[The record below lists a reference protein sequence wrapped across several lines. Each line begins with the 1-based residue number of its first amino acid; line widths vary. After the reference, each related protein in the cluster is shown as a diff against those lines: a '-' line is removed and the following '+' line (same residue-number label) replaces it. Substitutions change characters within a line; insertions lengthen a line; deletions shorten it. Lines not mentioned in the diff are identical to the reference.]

1 MYGLQEQLKKSS
13 FTCDM
18 CKGKFF
24 HNHSYVFYTYGILPK
39 TPSEKLII
47 CGKCALREGKY
58 KTMKQ
63 FKEAF
68 NA

>member
-1 MYGLQEQLKKSS
+1 MYGLKEQIKKSS

-18 CKGKFF
+18 CKSNFF
-24 HNHSYVFYTYGILPK
+24 HNYSYVFYTYGILPK

-47 CGKCALREGKY
+47 CQKCALREGKY

>member
-1 MYGLQEQLKKSS
+1 
-13 FTCDM
+13 M
-18 CKGKFF
+18 CKSKFF
-24 HNHSYVFYTYGILPK
+24 YDLSYVFYTYGILPK
-39 TPSEKLII
+39 IPSEKLII

-58 KTMKQ
+58 KTKKQ

>member
-1 MYGLQEQLKKSS
+1 
-13 FTCDM
+13 M

-24 HNHSYVFYTYGILPK
+24 YNHSYVFYTYGILK

-58 KTMKQ
+58 KTKKQ

>member
-1 MYGLQEQLKKSS
+1 MYGLQEQIKKSS
-13 FTCDM
+13 FACDM
-18 CKGKFF
+18 CKSNFF

-39 TPSEKLII
+39 TPPEKLII
-47 CGKCALREGKY
+47 CALREGKY

-63 FKEAF
+63 FKEVF

>member
-1 MYGLQEQLKKSS
+1 
-13 FTCDM
+13 M

-24 HNHSYVFYTYGILPK
+24 HNFSYVFYTYGILPK

-47 CGKCALREGKY
+47 CQKCALREGKY